1 MKILLLTPDLPY
13 PSESGAAI
21 RNIGIIRGLVAAG
34 HALTLVSFAE
44 RPPDCDS
51 NPLFQLCESV
61 HVVNTPGHGKLK
73 RLAGLLLSRRAD
85 MEFRLASAAFEGT
98 LRRILQDGAFDLI
111 QFSGIE
117 MGCYLPAFHERKNK
131 AKVIYDALN
140 AEAELQRVVAQVDR
154 QEFRRLPAAIYS
166 AIQSRRL
173 ARFERAIC
181 RRVDATIAVSEED
194 RAYLVHHDGAPV
206 TVMANGIHASD
217 YAPPT
222 GNVRERRQLVFS
234 GKMDYRPNVDAVE
247 WFYRDVFPHAR
258 REFPDCKL
266 VIVGRN
272 PHRRLG
278 LLAEDEDVRVTG
290 WVESVTDY
298 LHAAT
303 IYIAPLRM
311 GSGTRL
317 KILQAMAAGCAVVST
332 SIGAAGLHDDVR
344 GAIVIADEAEEFAD
358 ALVTLFNDEKRRR
371 ELGARAQAQVGRLYD
386 WSALIPRL
394 LSAYAELGL
403 G

>member
-21 RNIGIIRGLVAAG
+21 RNIGIISGLVAAG
-34 HALTLVSFAE
+34 HMLTLVSFAE
-44 RPPDCDS
+44 RPPDRDA
-51 NPLFQLCESV
+51 NPLFQLCQSV
-61 HVVNTPGHGKLK
+61 HTVITPAHGKLK
-73 RLAGLLLSRRAD
+73 RVAGLLFSGRAD
-85 MEFRLASAAFEGT
+85 IEFRLASAEFERA
-98 LRRILQDGAFDLI
+98 LRRILQDETFDLI

-117 MGCYLPAFHERKNK
+117 LGCYLPAIRDEKKN

-154 QEFRRLPAAIYS
+154 EEIRRLPAALYS
-166 AIQSRRL
+166 TIQSRRL
-173 ARFERAIC
+173 ARFEREIC
-181 RRVDATIAVSEED
+181 GGVDATIAVSEED
-194 RAYLVHHDGAPV
+194 RAFLVHHGGAPV
-206 TVMANGIHASD
+206 YVVANGIRAAV
-217 YAPPT
+217 YAPPA
-222 GNVRERRQLVFS
+222 GNIREKRQLVFS
-234 GKMDYRPNVDAVE
+234 GKMDYRPNVDAIE
-247 WFYRDVFPHAR
+247 WFYRAVFPHAR

-272 PHRRLG
+272 PHWRLRV
-278 LLAEDEDVRVTG
+278 LADDEDVRITG
-290 WVESVTDY
+290 WVESVEQY
-298 LHAAT
+298 LHSAT

-317 KILQAMAAGCAVVST
+317 KILQAMAAGCSVVST

-344 GAIVIADEAEEFAD
+344 SALIIADEAEAFAQAITD
-358 ALVTLFNDEKRRR
+358 LLEDENHRR
-371 ELGARAQAQVGRLYD
+371 ELGALAQQQVSRHYD
-386 WSALIPRL
+386 WSALIPNL

>member
-21 RNIGIIRGLVAAG
+21 RNIGIIRGLVEAG
-34 HALTLVSFAE
+34 YMLTLVSFAE
-44 RPPDCDS
+44 RPPDRAS

-61 HVVNTPGHGKLK
+61 HTVATPSHGKLK
-73 RLAGLLLSRRAD
+73 RVAGLLLSRRAD
-85 MEFRLASAAFEGT
+85 MEFRLASADFESA
-98 LRRILQDGAFDLI
+98 LRGILRDRTFDLI

-117 MGCYLPAFHERKNK
+117 MGCYLPAIHDRKKN

-140 AEAELQRVVAQVDR
+140 AEAALQRMVAQVDR
-154 QEFRRLPAAIYS
+154 EEVRRLPAALYS

-181 RRVDATIAVSEED
+181 RSVDATIAVSEED
-194 RAYLVHHDGAPV
+194 RAFLVHHGGAPV
-206 TVMANGIHASD
+206 YVMANGIRASA

-222 GNVRERRQLVFS
+222 GNIRERRQLVFS

-247 WFYRDVFPHAR
+247 WFYRAVFPQAR
-258 REFPDCKL
+258 LEFPDCKL

-272 PHRRLG
+272 PHRRLRM
-278 LLAEDEDVRVTG
+278 LADDKYVQVTG
-290 WVESVTDY
+290 WVESVEQF
-298 LHAAT
+298 LHSAT
-303 IYIAPLRM
+303 IYVAPLRM

-344 GAIVIADEAEEFAD
+344 D
-358 ALVTLFNDEKRRR
+358 ALILADGADSFARAITQLLEDDNRRR
-371 ELGARAQAQVGRLYD
+371 ELGARAQAQVAQHYD
-386 WSALIPRL
+386 WAALMPRL
-394 LSAYAELGL
+394 LSAYGELGL

>member
-1 MKILLLTPDLPY
+1 MRILLLTPDLPY

-21 RNIGIIRGLVAAG
+21 RNIGIIRGLVEAG
-34 HALTLVSFAE
+34 HKLTLVSFAE
-44 RPPDCDS
+44 RRPKRAS

-73 RLAGLLLSRRAD
+73 RLAGLLLSGRAD
-85 MEFRLASAAFEGT
+85 IEFRLASAAFERA
-98 LRRILQDGAFDLI
+98 LRGILQDGAFDLI

-117 MGCYLPAFHERKNK
+117 MGCYLPAIVDWKQD

-140 AEAELQRVVAQVDR
+140 AEAELQRAVAKVDR
-154 QEFRRLPAAIYS
+154 EEFRRLPAAIYS
-166 AIQSRRL
+166 AMQTRRL
-173 ARFERAIC
+173 GRFERAIC
-181 RRVDATIAVSEED
+181 RGVDATIAVSEED
-194 RAYLVHHDGAPV
+194 RAYLVRHGGARV
-206 TVMANGIHASD
+206 TVMANGIHASN

-247 WFYRDVFPHAR
+247 WFYRDIFPQSR
-258 REFPDCKL
+258 RQFPDCEL

-278 LLAEDEDVRVTG
+278 LLAEDENARVTG
-290 WVESVTDY
+290 WVDSVERF
-298 LHAAT
+298 LHSAT

-344 GAIVIADEAEEFAD
+344 GAIVIADEAEAFAGAIKD
-358 ALVTLFNDEKRRR
+358 LLEDENRRR
-371 ELGARAQAQVGRLYD
+371 EMGAWAQKQVGRHYD

-394 LSAYAELGL
+394 LRSYAELGL